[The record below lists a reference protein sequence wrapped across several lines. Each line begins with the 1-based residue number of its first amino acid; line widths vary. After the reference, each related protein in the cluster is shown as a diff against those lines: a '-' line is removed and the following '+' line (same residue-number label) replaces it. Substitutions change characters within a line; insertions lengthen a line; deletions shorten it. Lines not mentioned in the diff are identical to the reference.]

1 MSEISNITT
10 SSNKFVYSQSE
21 LPEPTQGVNYFG
33 ISWFPVK
40 SIHKHFVFT
49 GYQLIPDV
57 YTIDS
62 NRSFVLFHVYGY
74 IDKQIQSTVARY
86 SLINVQ
92 DDNDMGTYVPANP
105 YAARDYFDF
114 MYVRPIDRISGN
126 SIVGYRIGIYSHA
139 TDGKVIKNETF
150 TADITVDILAP

>member
-1 MSEISNITT
+1 MSEIIT
-10 SSNKFVYSQSE
+10 SSNKFIYNQSK
-21 LPEPTQGVNYFG
+21 LPEPTQGINYFG

-40 SIHKHFVFT
+40 SIHEHFVFT
-49 GYQLIPDV
+49 GHQLNPDV

-74 IDKQIQSTVARY
+74 IDKRYPSTVARY
-86 SLINVQ
+86 SLVNIQ
-92 DDNDMGTYVPANP
+92 DDYDTGIYVPANP
-105 YAARDYFDF
+105 YSSRDYFDF

-126 SIVGYRIGIYSHA
+126 STVGYRIGVYSHA
-139 TDGKVIKNETF
+139 TDGKVITNERF